1 MLVVPLELL
10 VVVVVFGANSVVY
23 ELVPWLPSP
32 LEVLVVFGV
41 LDEALVRA
49 GLSEGLAA
57 V

>member
-1 MLVVPLELL
+1 VPLDLL
-10 VVVVVFGANSVVY
+10 VAVVVFGANSVVE
-23 ELVPWLPSP
+23 ELVPWSLFPV
-32 LEVLVVFGV
+32 EVLVVFGV

>member
-1 MLVVPLELL
+1 MVVVPSELL
-10 VVVVVFGANSVVY
+10 VAVVVFGANSVVE
-23 ELVPWLPSP
+23 ELVPWSLSP
-32 LEVLVVFGV
+32 VEVLVVFGV